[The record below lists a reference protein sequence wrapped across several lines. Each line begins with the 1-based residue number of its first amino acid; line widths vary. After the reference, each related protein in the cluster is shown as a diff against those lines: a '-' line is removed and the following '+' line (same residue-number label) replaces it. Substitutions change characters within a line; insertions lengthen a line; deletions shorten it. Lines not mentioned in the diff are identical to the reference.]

1 MKAFNELSIKDQGRE
16 LMQVELTPLTVAAL
30 DNYLEWSKDKEVV
43 DFIGGGKELSAE
55 EIENRFQQ
63 ILRSENDFY
72 WSVILNGK
80 NVGHVSFHNIDP
92 VSSTAEVGIL
102 LGEKSIRSLGVGA
115 KALRLME
122 LKGRELKLNKLIAE
136 IDNSNVKSIR
146 LFESSGFSFV
156 RDLPDMGAKIYEKA
170 IK

>member
-63 ILRSENDFY
+63 ILRS
-72 WSVILNGK
+72 K
-80 NVGHVSFHNIDP
+80 
-92 VSSTAEVGIL
+92 
-102 LGEKSIRSLGVGA
+102 
-115 KALRLME
+115 ME